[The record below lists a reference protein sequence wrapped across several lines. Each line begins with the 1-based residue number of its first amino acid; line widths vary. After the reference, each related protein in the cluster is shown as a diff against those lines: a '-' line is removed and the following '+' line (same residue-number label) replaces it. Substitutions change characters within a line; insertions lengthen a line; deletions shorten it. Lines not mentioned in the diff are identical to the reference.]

1 MSVLKV
7 DLDGSKLEQ
16 WATVLSTR
24 GLRAA
29 IRRAIDRSAT
39 AARKVALKVI
49 AQDIG
54 APVAR
59 IKPGVTKLRRT
70 TQSDLTASFSANKL
84 RIGILNTS
92 GAKLGTG
99 GLTASTHRVTGGGSS
114 SLKIKS
120 AFLVHANGGT
130 FVAFRT
136 SRSRLPLKGVYAE
149 HPGTALGQPGAA
161 AQVAWQ
167 QEAEKQLA
175 ERMPQEIQKQLLA
188 EGLPYT
194 APPDND

>member
-24 GLRAA
+24 GLRNS

-39 AARKVALKVI
+39 AARKAALKII
-49 AQDIG
+49 AQDAG
-54 APVAR
+54 VPVAR
-59 IKPGVTKLRRT
+59 IRPGVTKLRRT
-70 TQSDLTASFSANKL
+70 TQTDLSASFTATKL

-92 GAKLGTG
+92 GAKVGAA
-99 GLTASTHRVTGGGSS
+99 GLTASTHRLTGGGSS

-130 FVAFRT
+130 FVAFRKPS
-136 SRSRLPLKGVYAE
+136 SR
-149 HPGTALGQPGAA
+149 
-161 AQVAWQ
+161 
-167 QEAEKQLA
+167 EAHCV
-175 ERMPQEIQKQLLA
+175 
-188 EGLPYT
+188 
-194 APPDND
+194 